1 MSGRTVDTEALQQAA
16 NALGTYISEVTNDIR
31 KMGDAAQDCSD
42 NMGNDVYSQRA
53 IAKLQS
59 CRAALGKTMTQASEL
74 RQKILAKKREI
85 EES

>member
-16 NALGTYISEVTNDIR
+16 EALGVYISEVASNVR

-59 CRAALGKTMTQASEL
+59 CRAALGKTMSQAVEL
-74 RQKILAKKREI
+74 QKKIMAKKREI